1 MNSVMKPDIRHISEK
16 QLVDF
21 LESVGEKRFRKKQIY
36 EWLWKKNVLTFE
48 EMRNLSMKL
57 IEKLK
62 EQLMK

>member
-1 MNSVMKPDIRHISEK
+1 MNSVMRPDIRHISEK

-48 EMRNLSMKL
+48 EMGNL
-57 IEKLK
+57 
-62 EQLMK
+62 